1 MREKQPIV
9 KHARPGQG
17 GHVTKTDILDEL
29 KKLPPEDVLSIIE
42 AALRGLREDLAPT
55 KQVLPDTERKHQLAI
70 AAEALYDDYAADSE
84 LTSFTVLDAE
94 DFHA

>member
-1 MREKQPIV
+1 M
-9 KHARPGQG
+9 
-17 GHVTKTDILDEL
+17 TKTDILDEL

-55 KQVLPDTERKHQLAI
+55 KQLLPERERKHRLAI
-70 AAEALYDDYAADSE
+70 AAEALCDDYGTDNE
-84 LTSFTVLDAE
+84 LTSFTGLDAE

>member
-1 MREKQPIV
+1 
-9 KHARPGQG
+9 
-17 GHVTKTDILDEL
+17 VTKTDILEEL

-42 AALRGLREDLAPT
+42 AALRGLREDFAPA
-55 KQVLPDTERKHQLAI
+55 KQVLPEPDRKHQLVI
-70 AAEALYDDYAADSE
+70 AAEALYDDYAVDNE

>member
-1 MREKQPIV
+1 
-9 KHARPGQG
+9 
-17 GHVTKTDILDEL
+17 VTKTDILEEL

-55 KQVLPDTERKHQLAI
+55 KQLLPEREPKHRLAI
-70 AAEALYDDYAADSE
+70 AAEALYDDYATDTE
-84 LTSFTVLDAE
+84 LTSFTGLDAE